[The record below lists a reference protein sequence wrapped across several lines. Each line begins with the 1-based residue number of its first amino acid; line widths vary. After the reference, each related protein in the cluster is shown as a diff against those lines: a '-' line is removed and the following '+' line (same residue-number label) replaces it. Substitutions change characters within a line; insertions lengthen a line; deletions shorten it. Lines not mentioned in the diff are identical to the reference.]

1 MKCPECGN
9 KSPSEGELCDEC
21 YVKYP
26 AQDDWMR
33 HDYVEG
39 YADDGRYDDD
49 PNPYHGDYS
58 EE

>member
-1 MKCPECGN
+1 MNKCPECGN
-9 KSPSEGELCDEC
+9 KSPERGELCDEC
-21 YVKYP
+21 HMKYP

-33 HDYVEG
+33 
-39 YADDGRYDDD
+39 DDFHEGRYDDD

>member
-1 MKCPECGN
+1 MKCPECVN
-9 KSPSEGELCDEC
+9 KHLNMDGELCDEC
-21 YVKYP
+21 HMKYP

-33 HDYVEG
+33 DDYHE
-39 YADDGRYDDD
+39 GRYDDD

>member
-9 KSPSEGELCDEC
+9 KHLNMDGELCDEC
-21 YVKYP
+21 HMKYP

-33 HDYVEG
+33 DDYHE
-39 YADDGRYDDD
+39 GRYDDD

>member
-1 MKCPECGN
+1 MNKFPECGN
-9 KSPSEGELCDEC
+9 KSPERGELCDEC
-21 YVKYP
+21 HMKYP

-33 HDYVEG
+33 
-39 YADDGRYDDD
+39 DDFHEGRYDDD